1 MAVVASERIANAIKH
16 AFPADQSGEVH
27 VTLSYAPDGKV
38 QMVCRDNG
46 VGAIEDQANHDP
58 MTSLGLRIMD
68 ASAQQIA
75 ATVDRR
81 STPDGYVVEMSFKPV

>member
-1 MAVVASERIANAIKH
+1 MI
-16 AFPADQSGEVH
+16 
-27 VTLSYAPDGKV
+27 
-38 QMVCRDNG
+38 CRDNG
-46 VGAIEDQANHDP
+46 VGVVEDNATRDP